1 VVPLLKSFKIKTYQ
15 PQRSSSKQW
24 RHIPRTYRFKLVDL
38 MHCVSQSIVK
48 VCIEKG
54 ILFDILLN
62 LIYLDTCSLTIKPFF
77 LPYSQNIL
85 GALSARDDSFKEHI
99 VNSGGITAIAEAMTR
114 YPASRQMQAR
124 GFVVMWSCAAGSGVP
139 KSLKVRVGQCGIEPV
154 VNGLSNH
161 ITSEKACED
170 ALGCI
175 KCLSTVPQN
184 KELIDDRAV
193 DLIYACMLLHSENST
208 VAKAALAALCNVSVN
223 VDTNQVTEIT
233 KEDLDAIVL
242 VMRAHQDVKVVQESA
257 IILLRNFTF
266 FSSNVELM
274 AETPFL
280 VNLVR
285 SAMAKHNDLFLGR
298 AEEILRCL
306 PEPGQ

>member
-1 VVPLLKSFKIKTYQ
+1 
-15 PQRSSSKQW
+15 
-24 RHIPRTYRFKLVDL
+24 
-38 MHCVSQSIVK
+38 
-48 VCIEKG
+48 
-54 ILFDILLN
+54 
-62 LIYLDTCSLTIKPFF
+62 
-77 LPYSQNIL
+77 
-85 GALSARDDSFKEHI
+85 
-99 VNSGGITAIAEAMTR
+99 
-114 YPASRQMQAR
+114 
-124 GFVVMWSCAAGSGVP
+124 MWSCAAGSGIP

-154 VNGLSNH
+154 VNGLSAH

-242 VMRAHQDVKVVQESA
+242 VMRAHQDAKVVQESA

-266 FSSNVELM
+266 FSGNVELM

-285 SAMAKHNDLFLGR
+285 SAMAKHNDLFQGR